1 MEEFEEYDQ
10 FEEFEEFEEL
20 EEGEE
25 EYERE
30 LQRRR
35 GRSGVGTV
43 VAVVAGILV
52 ALIVLAILMETGILP
67 TPDDFEAT
75 ALDASDVRGPDIP
88 GFVPDLGDTAP
99 TPGVGA
105 VSFKFSLSWVTTEV
119 FSGFGGALRVN
130 YTNTHNTDVYVK
142 QVTFVPEWAEPHERF
157 TTGWGRLVPSGEERY
172 IGLLG
177 FNGPSSG
184 GSYSYHFSVDVLVK
198 RPYLDQWAANS
209 AETDPQTMEVKPVQ
223 AEGSYPVYKNDR
235 DIYRKVNDLV
245 DPDDPLVVQV
255 ADQVSAG
262 LGGSYNLYWV
272 LSLFDWLLENLEY
285 HSDPSDED
293 IWSPPG
299 ETCSLGSGDCEDFSI
314 VIASVVEHWGG
325 NARFYVISRHAF
337 AAVYLGPTDMN
348 TEALTQAMGNY
359 YGTAVR
365 AAWFVDD
372 LGYWIIADGTSAQYL
387 GGLPYN
393 GVATDLSGG
402 WDIQETEYLHVVDIY
417 PDYPK

>member
-1 MEEFEEYDQ
+1 VPRYEVAELVDEFEEED
-10 FEEFEEFEEL
+10 
-20 EEGEE
+20 
-25 EYERE
+25 EYELRG
-30 LQRRR
+30 RRR
-35 GRSGVGTV
+35 RSGVGTV

-52 ALIVLAILMETGILP
+52 ALIILALLMETGLIP
-67 TPDDFEAT
+67 TPNDFEPT
-75 ALDASDVRGPDIP
+75 AVDISDVSGPAIP
-88 GFVPDLGDTAP
+88 GFLLDRGDPAP
-99 TPGVGA
+99 TPGAGGIGF
-105 VSFKFSLSWVTTEV
+105 SFSLSWTTTDV
-119 FSGFGGALRVN
+119 YSGFGGALRVN
-130 YTNTHNTDVYVK
+130 FTNTHTTDVYVK

-157 TTGWGRLVPSGEERY
+157 TTGWGRLVPPGEERY

-177 FNGPSSG
+177 FSGPSSG

-198 RPYLDQWAANS
+198 RQVLNQWAVSS

-223 AEGSYPVYKNDR
+223 AEGSYPVYKNDP
-235 DIYRKVNDLV
+235 DIYRKVNDLI

-255 ADQVSAG
+255 ANQVSAG
-262 LGGSYNLYWV
+262 LGETYNTYWV
-272 LSLFDWLLENLEY
+272 LSLFDWLLDNLEY
-285 HSDPSDED
+285 NSDPSDED

-337 AAVYLGPTDMN
+337 AAIYLGPTDMN
-348 TEALTQAMGNY
+348 TEALTEAMGNY

-387 GGLPYN
+387 GGLPYH

-417 PDYPK
+417 PDYPE